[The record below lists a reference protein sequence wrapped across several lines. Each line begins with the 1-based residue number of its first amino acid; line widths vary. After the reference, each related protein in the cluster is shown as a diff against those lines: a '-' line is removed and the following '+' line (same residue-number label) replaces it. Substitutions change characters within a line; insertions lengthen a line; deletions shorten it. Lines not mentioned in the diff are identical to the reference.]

1 MKLLREL
8 LLRPL
13 SFVYGAVTAIRNM
26 LYNNHILKSKVFPI
40 PVICVGNITVGGTGK
55 TPHVEYIANLL
66 SKYVDVSVLSRGY
79 RRKSRGFRLVNPRDS
94 ALLTGDEPLQIASS
108 LRQVTV
114 AVDSDRVSGIKKL
127 MRLSNG
133 RSAVI
138 LDDGF
143 QHRSLKAG
151 LNIILTDYGR
161 LMTRDDLMPYGR
173 LRESL
178 KGLSRAHIIIVTKT
192 PAGISDEEM
201 TSIEKEIAPGKGQH
215 LFFTS
220 LAYGDLTP
228 VYKSEN
234 SGTVEPKK
242 LSMGAG
248 VILVTGIANP
258 QPLIKYLS
266 LFTGTIIPITFPD
279 HHYFSELDISK
290 INETYQSL
298 DLKEKIII
306 TTEKDAVR
314 LKDFTNIASPLANN
328 FYYLPVRIK
337 FIKNEDLF
345 IKIITDYAG

>member
-1 MKLLREL
+1 MQLLKEI

-13 SFVYGAVTAIRNM
+13 SVLYGVATSIRNI
-26 LYNNHILKSKVFPI
+26 LYDRHILKSKSFAV

-66 SKYVDVSVLSRGY
+66 SGYVDVSVLSRGY
-79 RRKSRGFRLVNPRDS
+79 RRKSRGFRIVSPLDS
-94 ALLTGDEPLQIASS
+94 ALLTGDEPLQIANR

-114 AVDSDRVSGIKKL
+114 AVDSDRANGIEKL
-127 MRLSNG
+127 LSLSNG
-133 RSAVI
+133 RLAVV

-143 QHRSLKAG
+143 QHRSVKAG

-161 LMTRDDLMPYGR
+161 LMTRDNLLPYGR

-192 PAGISDEEM
+192 PATISDDEM
-201 TSIEKEIAPGKGQH
+201 AEIENEIAPGKGQH

-220 LAYGDLTP
+220 LEYDELIPVDTSQYSSTEFNRVTP
-228 VYKSEN
+228 EV
-234 SGTVEPKK
+234 
-242 LSMGAG
+242 G
-248 VILVTGIANP
+248 VVLVTGIANP
-258 QPLIKYLS
+258 APLINYLS
-266 LFTGTIIPITFPD
+266 LSAGTIIPMTFPD
-279 HHYFSELDISK
+279 HHYFSKLDISK
-290 INETYQSL
+290 INEVFETL
-298 DLKEKIII
+298 DMKEKMII

-314 LKDFTNIASPLANN
+314 LKDFINIASPFRNK

-337 FIKNEDLF
+337 FIKNEELF